1 MKRKKDNFIGD
12 LIRKFE
18 DREDEICRL
27 APRDIP
33 EEFDIPRTK
42 KEIRQDKYWTIR
54 NSKIPK
60 SRICPLCNQIRLNS
74 KQWVPPIC
82 KSCYSAEVR
91 EDLPDITV
99 TAEGSSHFF
108 IPLDRSSSFLARL
121 YGVSMTTIH
130 RWKDKLEIPIARL
143 QGEVYEGDLIVTHYR
158 IDQIAEIPKFL
169 GVSGRA
175 FGDIL
180 EFTRWKEGRIP
191 RHSWE
196 RIVLMIERQT

>member
-1 MKRKKDNFIGD
+1 MKRKKGNFIGD

-108 IPLDRSSSFLARL
+108 IPLDRSSSFF
-121 YGVSMTTIH
+121 
-130 RWKDKLEIPIARL
+130 ARL